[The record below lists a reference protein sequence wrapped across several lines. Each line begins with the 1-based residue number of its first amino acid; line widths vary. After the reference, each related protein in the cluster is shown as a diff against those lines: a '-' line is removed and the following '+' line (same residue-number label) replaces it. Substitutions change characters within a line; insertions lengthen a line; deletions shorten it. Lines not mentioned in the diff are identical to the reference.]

1 MDEQV
6 KAAFNQVHFILDQI
20 IFHRSAINYIDA
32 KELGGY
38 LSKLAVIINNDP
50 QNQTHK
56 VERFRRKDNHHCCC
70 PTVLFFVE
78 HITAET
84 AEDAKRLAN
93 LGCDVQHEWE
103 MVDT

>member
-38 LSKLAVIINNDP
+38 LSKLVVIINDDP
-50 QNQTHK
+50 QNRI
-56 VERFRRKDNHHCCC
+56 VFPID
-70 PTVLFFVE
+70 PSSDG
-78 HITAET
+78 
-84 AEDAKRLAN
+84 EDKN
-93 LGCDVQHEWE
+93 Q
-103 MVDT
+103 